1 MAGKLIENLELK
13 MRNKISNFSLKQF
26 INDRG
31 ILIAFILIVIIL
43 TFATPNFMTAANII
57 NVLRQVSCIGI
68 ATIGVGVLIIMGQID
83 LAIGSTFALAG
94 IIAGLM
100 VSTGVGGF
108 GLHPVLG
115 YFAGIATAVA
125 VSLFSGVVVAK
136 ARIPAFIVT
145 MGMMSIVRGL
155 ALIFAHGMPVGNFP
169 EGFTYLGTKSIGPIP
184 WTIVIFLITIAVMWY
199 IMEKRPLGRYIY
211 AVGSNEDAARAAGI
225 NVDRVKIK
233 TYLIEGILVGVA
245 ATVLAARLKSAAPA
259 MGAGYELDAIAG
271 AISGGVSF
279 NGGIGSVPDMVLGA
293 LLIGVINNGMDLL
306 GVEAFYKQVVKGS
319 IIIIAVLIDRK
330 RTGRA

>member
-1 MAGKLIENLELK
+1 MA
-13 MRNKISNFSLKQF
+13 SNEKSGLWARVKNFNYKQF

-31 ILIAFILIVIIL
+31 ILIAFIIIIIL
-43 TFATPNFMTAANII
+43 LSIASPNFMTPANII

-83 LAIGSTFALAG
+83 LAIGSTFALSG

-100 VSTGVGGF
+100 VSSGVGGL
-108 GLHPVLG
+108 GLHPVIGFL
-115 YFAGIATAVA
+115 AGIATAVA
-125 VSLFSGVVVAK
+125 VSLFSGIIVAK

-145 MGMMSIVRGL
+145 MGMMSIARGL

-169 EGFTYLGTKSIGPIP
+169 DGFTYLGSKSLGPVP
-184 WTIVIFLITIAVMWY
+184 WTVIIFLITVAVMWY

-225 NVDRVKIK
+225 NVDWVKIK
-233 TYLIEGILVGVA
+233 TYLIEGVLVGVG
-245 ATVLAARLKSAAPA
+245 ATILASRLKSAAPA
-259 MGAGYELDAIAG
+259 MGIGYELDAIAG
-271 AISGGVSF
+271 AIIGGVSF
-279 NGGIGSVPDMVLGA
+279 NGGIGSVGDMVLGA
-293 LLIGVINNGMDLL
+293 LLIGVINNGMDLM

-319 IIIIAVLIDRK
+319 IIVIAVLIDRK
-330 RTGRA
+330 RSGRA

>member
-1 MAGKLIENLELK
+1 MAG
-13 MRNKISNFSLKQF
+13 NKKEYIAKYIDNFNFKQF
-26 INDRG
+26 VSDRG
-31 ILIAFILIVIIL
+31 ILIAFIVIIIL
-43 TFATPNFMTAANII
+43 LSIASPNFLTTANII

-83 LAIGSTFALAG
+83 LAIGSTFALSGILAG
-94 IIAGLM
+94 IM
-100 VSTGVGGF
+100 VSSGAGGM
-108 GLHPVLG
+108 GLHPVVGFL
-115 YFAGIATAVA
+115 AGIATAVVVA
-125 VSLFSGVVVAK
+125 LLSGVIVAK

-145 MGMMSIVRGL
+145 MGMMSIARGL

-169 EGFTYLGTKSIGPIP
+169 DGFTYLGSKSVGPIP
-184 WTIVIFLITIAVMWY
+184 WTVIIFLITIAVMWY

-225 NVDRVKIK
+225 NVDWVKIK
-233 TYLIEGILVGVA
+233 TYLIEGILVGIG
-245 ATVLAARLKSAAPA
+245 ATILASRLKSAAPA
-259 MGAGYELDAIAG
+259 MGLGYELDAIAG
-271 AISGGVSF
+271 AIIGGVSF
-279 NGGIGSVPDMVLGA
+279 SGGIGSVGDMVLGA

-330 RTGRA
+330 RSGRS

>member
-1 MAGKLIENLELK
+1 MAG
-13 MRNKISNFSLKQF
+13 NKKEYIAKYIDNFNFKQF
-26 INDRG
+26 VSDRG
-31 ILIAFILIVIIL
+31 ILIAFIVIIIL
-43 TFATPNFMTAANII
+43 LSIASPNFLTTANII

-83 LAIGSTFALAG
+83 LAIGSTFALSG
-94 IIAGLM
+94 IIAGIM
-100 VSTGVGGF
+100 VSSGAGGM
-108 GLHPVLG
+108 GLHPVVGFL
-115 YFAGIATAVA
+115 AGIATAVVVA
-125 VSLFSGVVVAK
+125 LLSGVIVAK

-145 MGMMSIVRGL
+145 MGMMSIARGL

-169 EGFTYLGTKSIGPIP
+169 DGFTYLGSKSAGPIP
-184 WTIVIFLITIAVMWY
+184 WTVIIFLITIAVMWY

-225 NVDRVKIK
+225 NVDWVKIK
-233 TYLIEGILVGVA
+233 TYLIEGILVGIG
-245 ATVLAARLKSAAPA
+245 ATILASRLKSAAPA
-259 MGAGYELDAIAG
+259 MGLGYELDAIAG
-271 AISGGVSF
+271 AIIGGVSF
-279 NGGIGSVPDMVLGA
+279 SGGIGSVGDMVLGA

-330 RTGRA
+330 RSGRS